1 MSGRLS
7 YAVVTP
13 AHNEAAH
20 LRQLADAMRAQTISP
35 AEWVIVDNGSTD
47 DTADA
52 VDQITDSIPWA
63 RSVYLSKDDLAPR
76 GAPVV
81 RAFHAG
87 VDALALGAD
96 VVVKLDA
103 DVTFRPDFFERIL
116 AAFSAEPR
124 LGITGGVCFEQDADG
139 VWRPTYVTRGHV
151 RGATRAYRAACFA
164 DVLPLEER
172 MGWDGIDELR
182 ARVAGWETGS
192 IETLPFKHHRKLGAR
207 EDRWEKWVGQGRM
220 SHYMGYRPTYL
231 AARAL
236 YRSVREPRAVG
247 MLWGFGAAAL
257 RREPRFS
264 DPAVRAYLRDQQSIR
279 AFPRRILE
287 ALGRSSTGRSGT
299 RIGRAT

>member
-1 MSGRLS
+1 M
-7 YAVVTP
+7 
-13 AHNEAAH
+13 
-20 LRQLADAMRAQTISP
+20 
-35 AEWVIVDNGSTD
+35 
-47 DTADA
+47 
-52 VDQITDSIPWA
+52 
-63 RSVYLSKDDLAPR
+63 
-76 GAPVV
+76 
-81 RAFHAG
+81 
-87 VDALALGAD
+87 
-96 VVVKLDA
+96 KLDA

-124 LGITGGVCFEQDADG
+124 LGITGGLCFEQDADG
-139 VWRPTYVTRGHV
+139 GWRPTYVTRGHV

-220 SHYMGYRPTYL
+220 SHYMGYRPRIWQL
-231 AARAL
+231 ARCTEACA
-236 YRSVREPRAVG
+236 SRERWG
-247 MLWGFGAAAL
+247 CYGGFGAAAL

-299 RIGRAT
+299 RVGRAT